1 MERLY
6 AVRGAVTV
14 DSDTREQVVDRTQT
28 LLKEICSRNRIT
40 PEAIVSIVFTA
51 TDDIHSEFPAA
62 AARMMGMNGVPLLCA
77 RELDVTSAL
86 AMPRC
91 IRVLMHY
98 YGDARPE
105 PVYLGETSRLL
116 GAPEPA

>member
-14 DSDTREQVVDRTQT
+14 DADTREQVVAQTQT
-28 LLKEICSRNRIT
+28 LLKEICSRNQIDT
-40 PEAIVSIVFTA
+40 DSIVSIVFTA

-62 AARMMGMNGVPLLCA
+62 AARLMGIEGVPLLCA
-77 RELDVTSAL
+77 RELDVTSSL

-91 IRVLMHY
+91 IRLLMHF
-98 YGDARPE
+98 YGDQRPE
-105 PVYLGETSRLL
+105 PVYLGDTARLQ
-116 GAPEPA
+116 GAPDPA